1 MTTKQLDL
9 PSASIVETLVF
20 YDGPQLVLLKDESD
34 YVILGIAVEK
44 EGMEY
49 PLFCAAALQ
58 RNFTNYMIGKV
69 DLRFVFK
76 ATPARRLYFT
86 ELPNGSNTCAL
97 RRATAKD
104 LTDESLFPE
113 PGIFS
118 SVHTHLMKDQSY
130 YEDDRQKFLIDGTWE
145 ARDFSRFHGRM
156 ADTYSL
162 LHIAQRLDRKD
173 ITADEISYLRSSISE
188 KPWQGGGSY
197 LSFYGGIKDKMALMH
212 PLRVAGIEYHST
224 GYVDLAG
231 NRQILTDIIKS
242 IDLLI
247 SDYKNL
253 LKTYRAIYNALKK
266 EGALGVGNDKI
277 VTEVAASAYLQKLS
291 NGLAGRLGLPNTD
304 YLLEACENNA
314 VVYSKLVLS
323 YFRRVKGLA
332 DFYIQGRVRTGQSG

>member
-9 PSASIVETLVF
+9 PSATIVETLVY
-20 YDGPQLVLLKDESD
+20 YDGPQLVLLKDDSD
-34 YVILGIAVEK
+34 YVILGVAVEK
-44 EGMEY
+44 EGMDY

-76 ATPARRLYFT
+76 ATPARRLYLT
-86 ELPNGSNTCAL
+86 ELPHDSNMCAL

-104 LTDESLFPE
+104 LADDSIFPE
-113 PGIFS
+113 HGIFS
-118 SVHTHLMKDQSY
+118 SVHTHLMKEQSF

-162 LHIAQRLDRKD
+162 LHIAQRLDRED
-173 ITADEISYLRSSISE
+173 ITDNEISYLRSSISE

-212 PLRVAGIEYHST
+212 PLRVAGIEYHSP

-231 NRQILTDIIKS
+231 NRQILEDIIKS

-266 EGALGVGNDKI
+266 EGALGVGNDKSI
-277 VTEVAASAYLQKLS
+277 AEATTTEYLKRLS
-291 NGLAGRLGLPNTD
+291 DNLADRLGLPNTNH
-304 YLLEACENNA
+304 LLEACEDNS

-332 DFYIQGRVRTGQSG
+332 DFYIQGRVRTG